1 MKKEVDKVLDSIIH
15 PETGLS
21 LRASGIVESV
31 AMSDERI
38 AVTLLFKRRR
48 DPFAKSIARQLTEA
62 LTAEFPQMGE
72 KIHIEIKEGEPQT
85 AGEPDKADGMA
96 RVGKIIAIASGKGGV
111 GKSTVASNL
120 AVSLAATGYRVGL
133 LDADI
138 YGPSQPKMF
147 GVEDFVPAAEM
158 SGNHE
163 MIVPA
168 HVYGVELMSVGFF
181 ISTDDAL
188 LWRGPMATGALRQL
202 IHQTRWGELDYLLID
217 MPPGT
222 GDVHLT
228 ILSELKIDGAVI
240 VSTPQQVALADV
252 RRGIA
257 MFRSDKVNVPVL
269 GIIENMAWF
278 TPAELPDNRYYI
290 FGRGG
295 ARELAIAEGIDLIGE
310 IPIIQSVMDGADTGK
325 PGALPGNRAEI
336 YYRETAQ
343 IIVDKLG
350 RNC

>member
-1 MKKEVDKVLDSIIH
+1 MKKEVDKILDTIVH

-21 LRASGIVESV
+21 LAASGIVESV
-31 AMSDERI
+31 ALSDERI
-38 AVTLLFKRRR
+38 AVTLLFKRHR
-48 DPFAKSIARQLTEA
+48 DPFAKSLAKQLTAA
-62 LTAEFPQMGE
+62 LTREFPHMADR
-72 KIHIEIKEGEPQT
+72 IHIEIKEGEPHACGQP
-85 AGEPDKADGMA
+85 AKADGVA
-96 RVGKIIAIASGKGGV
+96 RVGRIVAIASGKGGV

-147 GVEDFVPAAEM
+147 GVEDFIPAADM
-158 SGNHE
+158 SGSHE

-168 HVYGVELMSVGFF
+168 EVHGVKLMSVGFF
-181 ISTDDAL
+181 ISPDDAL
-188 LWRGPMATGALRQL
+188 MWRGPMATGALKQL
-202 IHQTRWGELDYLLID
+202 IHHTRWGELDFLLID

-240 VSTPQQVALADV
+240 VSTPQEVALADV

-257 MFRSDKVNVPVL
+257 MFRSEKVNVPVL
-269 GIIENMAWF
+269 GIVENMAWF
-278 TPAELPDNRYYI
+278 TPAELPENRYYI

-295 ARELAIAEGIDLIGE
+295 ATALAAEEGIEILGE
-310 IPIIQSVMDGADTGK
+310 MPLIQSVMEGADIGV
-325 PGALPGNRAEI
+325 PGALPGGKAKV
-336 YYRETAQ
+336 YYREVARK
-343 IIVDKLG
+343 IVDKLG
-350 RNC
+350 